1 MTFKIKTTAVEIS
14 FWFAAVITFLLLF
27 MGDSSAVCF
36 VLCVLHEVGHLTAML
51 IFGSIPKKIELGFF
65 GMKIVT
71 GSRILSPI
79 KEIVIA
85 AAGPCVNIVL
95 CLILY
100 LSDKTQWAMLS
111 LGLAVFNLLPVPMLD
126 GGRILINATD
136 NERLI
141 KNIGVG
147 VSVFLLIVGTAVAV
161 MTKKN
166 FTILIVSLYLLTGTV
181 AVRNYE

>member
-1 MTFKIKTTAVEIS
+1 MTFRIKSTAVEIS

-27 MGDSSAVCF
+27 MGNASAVCF
-36 VLCVLHEVGHLTAML
+36 VLCVLHEAGHLTAML
-51 IFGSIPKKIELGFF
+51 IFGSVPKKIELGFF

-71 GSRILSPI
+71 GSRILSPL
-79 KEIVIA
+79 KEIIIA

-95 CLILY
+95 WLILY
-100 LSDKTQWAMLS
+100 LSDKTQWAALS

-126 GGRILINATD
+126 GGRILVNIIGS
-136 NERLI
+136 EKPIRLI
-141 KNIGVG
+141 GIA
-147 VSVFLLIVGTAVAV
+147 VSLVLLIVGTAVAV

-181 AVRNYE
+181 AVKN

>member
-1 MTFKIKTTAVEIS
+1 MTFCIKSTAVEIS

-27 MGDSSAVCF
+27 MGNASAVCF
-36 VLCVLHEVGHLTAML
+36 VLCVLHEIGHLTAML
-51 IFGSIPKKIELGFF
+51 IFGSVPKKIELGFF

-71 GSRILSPI
+71 GSRILSPL

-85 AAGPCVNIVL
+85 AAGPCINIVL
-95 CLILY
+95 WLILY
-100 LSDKTQWAMLS
+100 LSDKTQWAALS

-126 GGRILINATD
+126 GGRILVNIIGS
-136 NERLI
+136 EKSIRLI
-141 KNIGVG
+141 GIA
-147 VSVFLLIVGTAVAV
+147 VSLVLLIVGTAVAV

-181 AVRNYE
+181 AVKN